1 MTEQVA
7 DAPVVDTHA
16 VVDAAPVVDPVVADT
31 PAAIEYTDFAI
42 PENVELADGVLDSF
56 KALAKEQGLNQEQ
69 AQKFMDLQTGQ
80 YTKAKESWANTVNE
94 WQESAKNDAEF
105 GQAKF
110 DESKLLAQQ
119 TLDKFHPEPEFKE
132 FLESTGLGNHPSLVR
147 LLVRVG
153 KSISN
158 DSFVDG
164 SKHDGKSKD
173 PAKVFYDKT
182 L

>member
-7 DAPVVDTHA
+7 DAPVVDSPA
-16 VVDAAPVVDPVVADT
+16 VVDAPIVDATPVVEPVT
-31 PAAIEYTDFAI
+31 PVAIEYTDFAI

-69 AQKFMDLQTGQ
+69 AQKFMDLQTNQ
-80 YTKAKESWANTVNE
+80 YTAAKESWAKTVTD
-94 WQESAKNDAEF
+94 WQESAKSDPEY
-105 GQAKF
+105 GQANF
-110 DESKLLAQQ
+110 EANSLLANQA
-119 TLDKFHPEPEFKE
+119 LDKFAPELKE
-132 FLESTGLGNHPSLVR
+132 FLAQSGLGNHPDMIRAFVR
-147 LLVRVG
+147 IG

-158 DSFVDG
+158 DTFVDG
-164 SKHDGKSKD
+164 AKHDGKSKD